1 MLDHRETIIAK
12 RTLLSTLCHCAY
24 NIDMIVY
31 MKNNLLLKP
40 LLLKMSE
47 PDDSEIS
54 FNSYRIL
61 AIIMNEEDIKTSANG
76 CKIVSLFYIYFISM
90 IDDSIQIMALDS
102 LLHSLKSLVEHEQIK
117 IELINKETIPLLI
130 RCVIEANFQ
139 KTKIQQYALATS
151 LTLSFNDE
159 ALKVLEKD
167 VNFMN
172 HLKVLEN
179 STEEN
184 IQRAAN
190 HLL

>member
-31 MKNNLLLKP
+31 MKNNLLLKR

-102 LLHSLKSLVEHEQIK
+102 LLHSLKSLVQHEQIK

>member
-1 MLDHRETIIAK
+1 
-12 RTLLSTLCHCAY
+12 
-24 NIDMIVY
+24 
-31 MKNNLLLKP
+31 
-40 LLLKMSE
+40 MSE